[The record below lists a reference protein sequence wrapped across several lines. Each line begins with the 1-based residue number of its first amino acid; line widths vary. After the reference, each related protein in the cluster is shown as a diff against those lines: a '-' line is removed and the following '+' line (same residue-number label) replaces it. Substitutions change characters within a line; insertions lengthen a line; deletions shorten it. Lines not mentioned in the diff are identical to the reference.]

1 MQQTCAAKMLGMSTL
16 HSWAQ
21 ISSWLTYPWYNYVH
35 ACTYSYNTCICYS
48 YVYKHSWYYTYML
61 FNFVQAWTTEQ
72 IQSLVYTTKQ
82 LNTIPEKTVS
92 TFNVALISTSLS
104 KIEELKNCLLKCY
117 EHVSVCY
124 WQTAC
129 TGKLC
134 SIIIHR
140 HYTFNNL
147 CYTVCANPSVFRLC
161 YNYTLK
167 ITTL

>member
-1 MQQTCAAKMLGMSTL
+1 MCCQDVRDVYPTFMGSNLPGGHTRGIIMCMHARTAITHVYVIATYINTPDIILTCCLTSCRRGRQNKFKAL
-16 HSWAQ
+16 H
-21 ISSWLTYPWYNYVH
+21 
-35 ACTYSYNTCICYS
+35 
-48 YVYKHSWYYTYML
+48 
-61 FNFVQAWTTEQ
+61 
-72 IQSLVYTTKQ
+72 VYTTKQ

-134 SIIIHR
+134 SIIIHQ

-147 CYTVCANPSVFRLC
+147 CHTVCANPSVFPKSPL
-161 YNYTLK
+161 L
-167 ITTL
+167 